1 MNCWLTPQA
10 PTVPKIA
17 RVTQCINHNEE
28 NTHRI
33 HTVYTHTHTNWE
45 YRHVCTHKFCKFLDF
60 AARLSNEARGMKRAL
75 RMCCIWIDRHTH
87 THIYICVYNCMEAI
101 VSTCQ
106 RLKSQWTNDDRTTWS
121 RMETEFE
128 FDSELNF
135 LNWFALNA
143 QYTQPATHSYTPSHT
158 YKYIK

>member
-33 HTVYTHTHTNWE
+33 HTVYTHTHTQTHTLRRDMCAHTSFVNFSILQ
-45 YRHVCTHKFCKFLDF
+45 HVCQTRHEGWRELFEC
-60 AARLSNEARGMKRAL
+60 AAYEST
-75 RMCCIWIDRHTH
+75 DTH
-87 THIYICVYNCMEAI
+87 THICVYNCMEAI

-121 RMETEFE
+121 RMETEF
-128 FDSELNF
+128 DSELNF